1 MRQLKIL
8 AIILFLALPTLAYAD
23 VDNIPGTATWYFHAD
38 FDAMRKGGA
47 SKELYDW
54 VDGEVFQEIRN
65 EIGIDFD
72 KEARQLTAFSAN
84 EDGPVIVLDGK
95 ISQETKDKVLA
106 IAAIDGELETFKA
119 SGKAYYF
126 FDGES
131 VDENESDSDDAD
143 SDDSDDDNIDIDID
157 SLEDEAYVSVAL
169 KNKIVITNTRAQ
181 MEALLDNNGK
191 IRSKGRE
198 KDALLVLRA
207 ERSLIQAGVNASE
220 MRVDDDGDWDSN
232 ILKNTRQ
239 LAVLLSDLGDKLGI
253 EAKLMTTQPEMADSM
268 ASIVRGLI
276 SLQAF
281 NDDMDPDV
289 ASVLQSTKV
298 DVADSTLQ
306 ISLALDPDTVV
317 SALEN

>member
-1 MRQLKIL
+1 MRHLKLL
-8 AIILFLALPTLAYAD
+8 AIIVILALPTLAYAD
-23 VDNIPGTATWYFHAD
+23 VSNIPGTATWYFHAD
-38 FDAMRKGGA
+38 FDAMRKGEA
-47 SKELYDW
+47 SKGLYNWLDN
-54 VDGEVFQEIRN
+54 EVFAKIRE
-65 EIGIDFD
+65 EIGIDLD
-72 KEARQLTAFSAN
+72 EEARQLTAFAAA
-84 EDGPVIVLDGK
+84 EEGPVIVLDGK
-95 ISQETKDKVLA
+95 ISQGTKDKVLA
-106 IAAIDGELETFKA
+106 IAAIDGELETFKS

-126 FDGES
+126 FDGEG
-131 VDENESDSDDAD
+131 DSDESD
-143 SDDSDDDNIDIDID
+143 SDDSDDNNIDIDID
-157 SLEDEAYVSVAL
+157 SLKEEAYVSVAL

-181 MEALLDNNGK
+181 MEALLENDGK
-191 IRSKGRE
+191 IKSDRSQ

-232 ILKNTRQ
+232 ILKNTKK
-239 LAVLLSDLGDKLGI
+239 LALLLSDLGDKLGV
-253 EAKLMTTQPEMADSM
+253 EAKLMTTEPEMADSM

-281 NDDMDPDV
+281 NDDMDPEV

>member
-1 MRQLKIL
+1 MRHLKLL
-8 AIILFLALPTLAYAD
+8 AIIVFLALPTLAYAD
-23 VDNIPGTATWYFHAD
+23 VSNIPGTATWYFHAD

-47 SKELYDW
+47 SKGLYDW
-54 VDGEVFQEIRN
+54 VDGEVFAEIRD
-65 EIGIDFD
+65 EIGIDFH
-72 KEARQLTAFSAN
+72 KEARQLTAFAAA
-84 EDGPVIVLDGK
+84 EEGPVIVLDGK

-119 SGKAYYF
+119 AGKAYYF
-126 FDGES
+126 FDGEKS
-131 VDENESDSDDAD
+131 SDESDSDE
-143 SDDSDDDNIDIDID
+143 SDDDNIDINID
-157 SLEDEAYVSVAL
+157 SLEEEAYVSVAL

-181 MEALLDNNGK
+181 MEALLENDGK
-191 IRSKGRE
+191 IKSDRKQ

-232 ILKNTRQ
+232 ILKNTRKI
-239 LAVLLSDLGDKLGI
+239 AVLLSDLGDKLGV
-253 EAKLMTTQPEMADSM
+253 EAKLMTTEPEMADSM

-281 NDDMDPDV
+281 NDDMDPEV

>member
-1 MRQLKIL
+1 MRHLKLLAVIL
-8 AIILFLALPTLAYAD
+8 LLGLPTLAYAD
-23 VDNIPGTATWYFHAD
+23 VNSIPGTATWYFHAD
-38 FDAMRKGGA
+38 FDAMRKGKA
-47 SKELYDW
+47 SKGLYDW
-54 VDGEVFQEIRN
+54 LDGEVFEEIRN

-72 KEARQLTAFSAN
+72 TEARRFTAFSAAG
-84 EDGPVIVLDGK
+84 EGPVMVLDGK

-106 IAAIDGELETFKA
+106 IAAIDGELETFKS

-126 FDGES
+126 FDGE
-131 VDENESDSDDAD
+131 DDESDSDDAEGG
-143 SDDSDDDNIDIDID
+143 NIDIDID
-157 SLEDEAYVSVAL
+157 SLEEEAYVSVAV
-169 KNKIVITNTRAQ
+169 KNKIIITNKREQ
-181 MEALLDNNGK
+181 MEQLLDNNGK
-191 IRSKGRE
+191 IDSGSKE
-198 KDALLVLRA
+198 KKALFVLRA
-207 ERSLIQAGVNASE
+207 ERSLIQAGVNADE
-220 MRVDDDGDWDSN
+220 MQVDDDGDWDSN

-253 EAKLMTTQPEMADSM
+253 EAKLMTTEPEMADSM

-281 NDDMDPDV
+281 NDDMDPEM

>member
-1 MRQLKIL
+1 MRHLKLL
-8 AIILFLALPTLAYAD
+8 AIIVFLALPTLAYAD
-23 VDNIPGTATWYFHAD
+23 VSNIPGTATWYFHAD

-47 SKELYDW
+47 SKGLYDW
-54 VDGEVFQEIRN
+54 VDGEVFAEIRN
-65 EIGIDFD
+65 EIGIDFH
-72 KEARQLTAFSAN
+72 KEARQLTAFAAA
-84 EDGPVIVLDGK
+84 EEGPVIVLDGK

-119 SGKAYYF
+119 AGKAYYF
-126 FDGES
+126 FDGEES
-131 VDENESDSDDAD
+131 SDESDSDE
-143 SDDSDDDNIDIDID
+143 SDDGNIDIDID
-157 SLEDEAYVSVAL
+157 SLEEEAYVSVAL

-181 MEALLDNNGK
+181 MEALLENDGK
-191 IRSKGRE
+191 IKSDRKQ

-232 ILKNTRQ
+232 ILKNTRKI
-239 LAVLLSDLGDKLGI
+239 AVLLSDLGDKLGV
-253 EAKLMTTQPEMADSM
+253 EAKLMTTEPEMADSM

-281 NDDMDPDV
+281 NDDMDPEV

>member
-1 MRQLKIL
+1 MRHLKIL

-23 VDNIPGTATWYFHAD
+23 VSNIPGTATWYFHAD

-47 SKELYDW
+47 SKGLYDW
-54 VDGEVFQEIRN
+54 VDAEVFAEIRN
-65 EIGIDFD
+65 EIGIDFH
-72 KEARQLTAFSAN
+72 KEARQLTAFAAA
-84 EDGPVIVLDGK
+84 EEGPVIVLDGK

-119 SGKAYYF
+119 AGKAYYF
-126 FDGES
+126 FDGEES
-131 VDENESDSDDAD
+131 SDESDSDE
-143 SDDSDDDNIDIDID
+143 SDDDNIDINID
-157 SLEDEAYVSVAL
+157 SLKEEAYVSVAL

-181 MEALLDNNGK
+181 MEALLENDGK
-191 IRSKGRE
+191 IKSDRSQ

-232 ILKNTRQ
+232 ILKNTRK
-239 LAVLLSDLGDKLGI
+239 LALLLSDLGDKLGF
-253 EAKLMTTQPEMADSM
+253 EAKLMTTEPEMADSM

-281 NDDMDPDV
+281 NDDMDPEV